1 MCIYMHKFKLIYNN
15 VYIKFNQC
23 VHIMKQS
30 NKHNYFI
37 IFSSFHTF
45 NYINYKT
52 TQIIKTYYHEF
63 IKNITIPNLL
73 LFDNTLNITGNIFRQ

>member
-1 MCIYMHKFKLIYNN
+1 MHKFKLIYNN

-23 VHIMKQS
+23 VHTMKQS

-45 NYINYKT
+45 LITLT
-52 TQIIKTYYHEF
+52 TKQHKLSIHIIM
-63 IKNITIPNLL
+63 NLL
-73 LFDNTLNITGNIFRQ
+73 KK